1 MVSIASGQAK
11 VPVRVGG
18 GPEVDFPTVHEL
30 LFACGFPPSATVAS
44 QPGRLCLELRPSAQ
58 RDGQDQ
64 PNQQAPACRYDLWAG
79 HNKQRSAEGMAK
91 KDGAIEIEGTVVE
104 SLPNAFFRVE
114 LDNGH
119 KVLAHISG
127 KMRMHYIRILPDDR
141 VVVELSPYDLSR
153 GRIVYRYK

>member
-1 MVSIASGQAK
+1 M
-11 VPVRVGG
+11 P
-18 GPEVDFPTVHEL
+18 
-30 LFACGFPPSATVAS
+30 
-44 QPGRLCLELRPSAQ
+44 
-58 RDGQDQ
+58 
-64 PNQQAPACRYDLWAG
+64 
-79 HNKQRSAEGMAK
+79 K

-141 VVVELSPYDLSR
+141 VVVELSPYDLTR
-153 GRIVYRYK
+153 GRIDYRYKQASPAGPPRTPTCSRRRSECESTPLNYSHTTLISAGLCPVTSNAASSSENANRLR

>member
-1 MVSIASGQAK
+1 M
-11 VPVRVGG
+11 P
-18 GPEVDFPTVHEL
+18 
-30 LFACGFPPSATVAS
+30 
-44 QPGRLCLELRPSAQ
+44 
-58 RDGQDQ
+58 
-64 PNQQAPACRYDLWAG
+64 
-79 HNKQRSAEGMAK
+79 K

-141 VVVELSPYDLSR
+141 VVVELSPYDLTR
-153 GRIVYRYK
+153 GRIVYRYKPSADTPLNIQYLVICSRFRSTGVRREPSPASGTASRTENG